1 MPKRI
6 FLLILFV
13 SALYSTQIYAND
25 ILKAAKEE
33 LTRAYT
39 ELKSQ
44 STPPYFISYGITE
57 TKELRLSSSFGKI
70 DRIDSVK
77 SRILDIDLRVGTP
90 KFDNTHIIRGQRFSF
105 GFSRSSFALPIEN
118 DVQAL
123 KSEIWLST
131 DKMYKSAVETY
142 EKAITNKAVK
152 IAEED
157 SSADFSMDKSEV
169 YSDKDFD
176 INIDIERWTGILN
189 RVSAQFN
196 NDDKIYF
203 GKVNMVLEQNK
214 KYFISTEG
222 TEIFQVEPF
231 IRIYISGQTKADDGM
246 SLPLYESFFAFTPE
260 QLPTEEMLIKE
271 VLKLMQTLKELREA
285 PLMTTYSGPALL
297 SGEASGVFFHEIF
310 GHRVEGHRQKDP
322 DDAQTFKN
330 SIGEKVISEII
341 SVIFDPTIK
350 EKNKHYLSGYYKYD
364 DEGVKAQ
371 KVKVVENG
379 IFKNFLMSRSPIDGF
394 NNSNGH
400 GRREAGNKA
409 VSRQSNLIIESS
421 NIKSIPELRKMLIE
435 EAKKQDKE
443 FGLFFVKVQGGF
455 TFTGRAIPNSF
466 NVNPLLVYK
475 IYVDGRPDEMVRGV
489 DLIGTPLTTF
499 ANITATGDDFEVFNG
514 ICGAESGGVPVSAAS
529 ATLLVNKIEVQKKKK
544 SQAKL
549 PILPAPIQG
558 NNP

>member
-1 MPKRI
+1 MPKKKLSI
-6 FLLILFV
+6 LIIVMALISSNLFSV
-13 SALYSTQIYAND
+13 ELMKN
-25 ILKAAKEE
+25 AKQE
-33 LTRAYT
+33 LDRAFI
-39 ELKSQ
+39 ELKKQ
-44 STPPYFISYGITE
+44 PNPPYFIAYGITE
-57 TKELRLSSSFGKI
+57 TKELRMSSSFGKI
-70 DRIDSVK
+70 DKIDSIK
-77 SRILDIDLRVGTP
+77 SRTLDIDLRVGSP
-90 KFDNTHIIRGQRFSF
+90 KFDNSHIIRGQRFSF
-105 GFSRSSFALPIEN
+105 SFNRSSFSLPIE
-118 DVQAL
+118 DDIKAL
-123 KSEIWLST
+123 KTEIWLST
-131 DKMYKSAVETY
+131 DKVYKSAVETF
-142 EKAITNKAVK
+142 EKAQTNKAVK
-152 IAEED
+152 VAEED
-157 SSADFSMDKSEV
+157 SSADFSFDEV
-169 YSDKDFD
+169 QKFTDNPMD
-176 INIDIERWTGILN
+176 INIDIQKWSEILN

-196 NDDKIYF
+196 NDDSIYY
-203 GKVNMVLEQNK
+203 GKVNFVMEFNK
-214 KYFISTEG
+214 KCFLTTEG
-222 TEIFQVEPF
+222 TELYQIEPF
-231 IRIYISGQTKADDGM
+231 IRIFISGQTKAEDGM
-246 SLPLYESFFAFTPE
+246 SLPLYQSYFAFNVE
-260 QLPTEEMLIKE
+260 QLPSEETL
-271 VLKLMQTLKELREA
+271 LKDVKNLMQTLKELRNA
-285 PLMTTYSGPALL
+285 PLMTTYSGPAIL

-330 SIGEKVISEII
+330 SIGKKVISDII

-350 EKNKHYLSGYYKYD
+350 EKKGHLLSGYYKYD

-371 KVKVVENG
+371 KVAVVENG

-421 NIKSIPELRKMLIE
+421 NIKPIPELRKMLID
-435 EAKKQDKE
+435 EAKKQGRD

-475 IYVDGRPDEMVRGV
+475 IYTDGRPDELVRGV

-499 ANITATGDDFEVFNG
+499 ENIVATGDDFEVFNG

-529 ATLLVNKIEVQKKKK
+529 PTLLVSKIEVQKKKK

-549 PILPAPIQG
+549 PILPAPIKG